1 MAGCVFG
8 SPSRQVRVTSDR
20 DEAEM
25 TVTILGAERLVTG
38 GVDTHKDVHV
48 AAVIDGVGRLLGVE
62 SFPTTG
68 VGYRDLL
75 EWMSSFGPVDRVGV
89 EGTGSWG
96 AGLSRFLAA
105 ADVRVVEVCR
115 PDRQAR
121 RFNGKSDPVD
131 AEAAALAA
139 LSGRAAVVPKSGVGP
154 VEAIRML
161 VGCRDSAVKA
171 KLACWN
177 QLLSVIDSAPDE
189 VRDRFRDLTERALIT
204 KALRS
209 RPGNDFG
216 DPVVAAGFTIR
227 ELARRWSYLDDQI
240 GELDEHLERAVGE
253 AAPGLVS
260 VFGVGTHTAAVLL
273 ICAGDNPERLGSSAA
288 FAALCGASPVEASS
302 GKTVRHR
309 LNRGGNRQANSA
321 LWRIAM
327 TRLSHDPR
335 TKAYMARRT
344 GEGLSK
350 REVIRCLK
358 RAIAREVYPIIVAD
372 LNHHQA
378 ANIAA

>member
-1 MAGCVFG
+1 
-8 SPSRQVRVTSDR
+8 
-20 DEAEM
+20 M
-25 TVTILGAERLVTG
+25 TVPILDAGRVVTG

-48 AAVIDGVGRLLGVE
+48 SAVVDGVGRLLGVE
-62 SFPTTG
+62 SFPTTAA
-68 VGYRDLL
+68 GYRLLL
-75 EWMSSFGPVDRVGV
+75 EWMAGFGRVSQVGV

-96 AGLSRFLAA
+96 AGLARFLMA

-115 PDRQAR
+115 PDRQGR
-121 RFNGKSDPVD
+121 RLNGKSDPID

-139 LSGRAAVVPKSGVGP
+139 LSGRARVIPKSGDGP
-154 VEAIRML
+154 IEAIRML
-161 VGCRDSAVKA
+161 MGCRRSAVRA
-171 KLACWN
+171 KLAAWN

-189 VRDRFRDLTERALIT
+189 VRDRFRDMTERALIN

-209 RPGNDFG
+209 RPGTDFG
-216 DPVVAAGFTIR
+216 DPVASAGFTIR

-240 GELDEHLERAVGE
+240 SGLDKHLDRAVRE

-273 ICAGDNPERLGSSAA
+273 VCAGDNPERLGSSAA
-288 FAALCGASPVEASS
+288 FAALCGACPVEASS

-309 LNRGGNRQANSA
+309 LNRGGHRQANSA

-327 TRLSHDPR
+327 TRLSHEQR

-344 GEGLSK
+344 SEGLSK

-358 RAIAREVYPIIVAD
+358 RAIAREVYPIILED
-372 LNHHQA
+372 LSRNNIPLA
-378 ANIAA
+378 A